1 MRNIPTWGDVPTLLK
16 FCAQFPGL
24 RNSVEADRAV
34 SGEGGFRVT
43 PVWTEGRTGDGN
55 PEETQ
60 ALPGGGVRLLRGGF
74 LIPQECSCKE

>member
-1 MRNIPTWGDVPTLLK
+1 MFQPLLK

-24 RNSVEADRAV
+24 RNSVGADEAV

-43 PVWTEGRTGDGN
+43 AVWTEARTGDGN

-60 ALPGGGVRLLRGGF
+60 TLPGGGVRLLRRGF
-74 LIPQECSCKE
+74 LILQECSCKE